1 MGKLVTVKPFY
12 EVKREALAEL
22 TGVVVKMMWKLGMS
36 FGPTSLLVL
45 SQTEPNNVLVSEN
58 DFYKSKEESSKRL
71 FNVCTVSGICMVGG
85 NSFPNS
91 FSSED
96 LEIFNKSLEIL
107 LKDTESGKSIEE
119 FMGKEI
125 EYWVLSPFSLN
136 VYFKDKTQY
145 HSVQGVSL

>member
-12 EVKREALAEL
+12 EVKREALSEL

-36 FGPTSLLVL
+36 FGPTSFLVL
-45 SQTEPNNVLVSEN
+45 SQTEPTNVLVSEN
-58 DFYKSKEESSKRL
+58 DFYKSKEESGKRL
-71 FNVCTVSGICMVGG
+71 FNVCTVSGICMVDG

-91 FSSED
+91 FSRED

-107 LKDTESGKSIEE
+107 LKDTESGKSIKE

-125 EYWVLSPFSLN
+125 EYWVLSPLN
-136 VYFKDKTQY
+136 LSVYFKDKTQY
-145 HSVQGVSL
+145 QNITGYF